1 MMKEKTMKL
10 YLVTYFVD
18 DASFSVALARSLDEA
33 ETMAT
38 AWLSD
43 NGAEVGSSDGF
54 FEAVLIEPGGFV
66 RNDFVSILR
75 V

>member
-1 MMKEKTMKL
+1 
-10 YLVTYFVD
+10 
-18 DASFSVALARSLDEA
+18 VALARSLDEA

>member
-1 MMKEKTMKL
+1 MRL

-18 DASFSVALARSLDEA
+18 NASYNVALARSLDEA

-43 NGAEVGSSDGF
+43 NGAEVGSPDGF
-54 FEAVLIEPGGFV
+54 FEAVLIEPGEFV
-66 RNDFVSILR
+66 RSDFVSVFR